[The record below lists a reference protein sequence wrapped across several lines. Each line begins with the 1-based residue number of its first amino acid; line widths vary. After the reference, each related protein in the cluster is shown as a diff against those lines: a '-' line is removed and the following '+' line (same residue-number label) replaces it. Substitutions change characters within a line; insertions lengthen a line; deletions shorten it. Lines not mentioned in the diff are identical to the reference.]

1 MALDLRHRN
10 EDVTDVEETRD
21 QERSND
27 LFLQSATRHQEFEA
41 PLPFLV
47 PRQVPTIHKPI
58 RIAESD
64 SDNDTDCGSLDG
76 GQALRG
82 IATHMAILD
91 KVFMIHQPADY

>member
-1 MALDLRHRN
+1 MSQMAKKRKTRN
-10 EDVTDVEETRD
+10 GPTILSFKSETR
-21 QERSND
+21 QR
-27 LFLQSATRHQEFEA
+27 QFET

-82 IATHMAILD
+82 IATHMAIPD
-91 KVFMIHQPADY
+91 EVFMIHQPAGY